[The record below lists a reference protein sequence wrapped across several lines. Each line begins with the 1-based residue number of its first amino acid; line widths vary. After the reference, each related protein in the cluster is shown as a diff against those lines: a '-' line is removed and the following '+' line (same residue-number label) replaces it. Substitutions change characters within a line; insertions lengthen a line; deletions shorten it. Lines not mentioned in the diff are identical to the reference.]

1 VYDPPMCCSSG
12 VCGPNVNPELVRFSN
27 DVDWLRKQGVEVE
40 RYNLSSH
47 PAAFAEQEAVREA
60 LKNEGNGC
68 LPLIVVNDR
77 IVSNRIY
84 PTRSDLMKLSGI
96 ESEKVRM
103 EATQATASSV
113 EPENETAVC
122 GPGCSCATPSGSR
135 RMKAVVSLIV
145 LLAVGGIFAFK
156 ASNAKQNASNN
167 IAAQG
172 DSTFAVAQA
181 APSATLS
188 AAPSAPPSSTP
199 VVEAQSSSV
208 TEQDKTPKTALPE
221 VKPIIENATASAPAK
236 AGWKIGEYLE
246 SFSAL
251 NKVAI
256 DQDAVCV
263 FIPAP
268 KSEMAD
274 DKTNDAV
281 LAAQRTLKRS
291 KITLGLY
298 TLSAGSSDYS
308 AMSAQVQPPAI
319 LIAVKG
325 KGMAAVSGDVTETKL
340 LQAFVSSSSAGGCG
354 PSGCGPSG
362 AASCN

>member
-1 VYDPPMCCSSG
+1 MESSKLQVYDPPMCCSSG
-12 VCGPNVNPELVRFSN
+12 VCGPNVNPELVRFSS
-27 DVDWLRKQGVEVE
+27 DLDWLRRRGVKVE

-60 LKNEGNGC
+60 LKNEGNDC

-113 EPENETAVC
+113 ELENETAAC
-122 GPGCSCATPSGSR
+122 GPGCSCATPSGSTKIKV
-135 RMKAVVSLIV
+135 MVSLIV

-156 ASNAKQNASNN
+156 ASSAKQKASNN
-167 IAAQG
+167 IATQG
-172 DSTFAVAQA
+172 DSTFAVVQA
-181 APSATLS
+181 APSAT
-188 AAPSAPPSSTP
+188 PSATP
-199 VVEAQSSSV
+199 VVEVQSSSV
-208 TEQDKTPKTALPE
+208 TEQNKTEKTALPE
-221 VKPIIENATASAPAK
+221 VKPIIQNATASAPAK

-246 SFSAL
+246 SLSAL

-256 DQDAVCV
+256 NQDAVCV

-291 KITLGLY
+291 NITLGLY
-298 TLSAGSSDYS
+298 TLLASSADYS

-325 KGMAAVSGDVTETKL
+325 KGMSAVSGDVTETKL
-340 LQAFVSSSSAGGCG
+340 LQAFVASSSAGGCG